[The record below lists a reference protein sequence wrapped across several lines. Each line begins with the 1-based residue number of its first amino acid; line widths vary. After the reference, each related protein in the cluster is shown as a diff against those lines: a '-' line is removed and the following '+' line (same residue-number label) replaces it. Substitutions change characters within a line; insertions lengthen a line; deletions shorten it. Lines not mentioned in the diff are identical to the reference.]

1 MTNTAHF
8 KAVGDETSPVVII
21 RDDRGG
27 AVTELQLPGAASEPE
42 QADSALRS
50 AGWSRSSEWTM
61 ADDGWVAPVVR
72 LEQRQ

>member
-27 AVTELQLPGAASEPE
+27 AITELQLPGAASEPE

-50 AGWSRSSEWTM
+50 AG
-61 ADDGWVAPVVR
+61 
-72 LEQRQ
+72 